1 MKKKTIKKRILA
13 GLLVFSLI
21 VPANVAGAK
30 TQTVLET
37 NVTEAS
43 EGCTLVGVY
52 GSYFAQA
59 EEALAKIN
67 EIRKE
72 ACEAGNIRDPRDSG
86 RYLQPS
92 DYVPLKCRVIWSIL
106 HVSVRQKRE
115 LHSGL
120 WIPDMT
126 V

>member
-1 MKKKTIKKRILA
+1 MKKKTIRKRILA
-13 GLLVFSLI
+13 GLLAFSLI

-59 EEALAKIN
+59 KEALAKDQTEFLEDIMQVLGD
-67 EIRKE
+67 KE
-72 ACEAGNIRDPRDSG
+72 QN
-86 RYLQPS
+86 
-92 DYVPLKCRVIWSIL
+92 
-106 HVSVRQKRE
+106 
-115 LHSGL
+115 
-120 WIPDMT
+120 
-126 V
+126 

>member
-1 MKKKTIKKRILA
+1 MKTIKKRILA
-13 GLLVFSLI
+13 GLLAFSLI

-59 EEALAKIN
+59 KEALAKIN

-72 ACEAGNIRDPRDSG
+72 ACEAGNIRDPRNSG

-92 DYVPLKCRVIWSIL
+92 DYVPLKWSSDL
-106 HVSVRQKRE
+106 E
-115 LHSGL
+115 
-120 WIPDMT
+120 
-126 V
+126 

>member
-13 GLLVFSLI
+13 GLLAFSLI
-21 VPANVAGAK
+21 VPANVAEAK

-59 EEALAKIN
+59 KEALAKIN

-72 ACEAGNIRDPRDSG
+72 ACEAGNIRDPRNSG

-92 DYVPLKCRVIWSIL
+92 DYVPLKWSSDLEYIA
-106 HVSVRQKRE
+106 RIRAAE
-115 LHSGL
+115 AG
-120 WIPDMT
+120 IAFRT
-126 V
+126 

>member
-13 GLLVFSLI
+13 GLLAFSLI
-21 VPANVAGAK
+21 VQANVAGAK

-59 EEALAKIN
+59 KEALAKIN
-67 EIRKE
+67 EIRKKHVKQE
-72 ACEAGNIRDPRDSG
+72 IYEIR
-86 RYLQPS
+86 
-92 DYVPLKCRVIWSIL
+92 
-106 HVSVRQKRE
+106 E
-115 LHSGL
+115 
-120 WIPDMT
+120 IPADIFSHRIMFP
-126 V
+126 

>member
-13 GLLVFSLI
+13 GLLAFSLI

-59 EEALAKIN
+59 KEALAKIQEIY
-67 EIRKE
+67 EIRE
-72 ACEAGNIRDPRDSG
+72 
-86 RYLQPS
+86 
-92 DYVPLKCRVIWSIL
+92 
-106 HVSVRQKRE
+106 
-115 LHSGL
+115 
-120 WIPDMT
+120 IPADIFSHRIMFP
-126 V
+126 

>member
-43 EGCTLVGVY
+43 EECTLVGVY

-59 EEALAKIN
+59 EEALI
-67 EIRKE
+67 
-72 ACEAGNIRDPRDSG
+72 
-86 RYLQPS
+86 
-92 DYVPLKCRVIWSIL
+92 PLLPMEKYPFHSNG
-106 HVSVRQKRE
+106 HVRN
-115 LHSGL
+115 
-120 WIPDMT
+120 P
-126 V
+126 

>member
-52 GSYFAQA
+52 GSYFTGG
-59 EEALAKIN
+59 EAL
-67 EIRKE
+67 
-72 ACEAGNIRDPRDSG
+72 
-86 RYLQPS
+86 
-92 DYVPLKCRVIWSIL
+92 
-106 HVSVRQKRE
+106 VRSMKFER
-115 LHSGL
+115 S
-120 WIPDMT
+120 M
-126 V
+126 

>member
-1 MKKKTIKKRILA
+1 MKTIKKRILA
-13 GLLVFSLI
+13 GLLAFSLI

-30 TQTVLET
+30 TQTVL
-37 NVTEAS
+37 TEAS

-59 EEALAKIN
+59 KEALAKIN

-72 ACEAGNIRDPRDSG
+72 ACEAGNIRDPRNSG

-92 DYVPLKCRVIWSIL
+92 DYVPLKWSSDLEYIARIRAAEAGIAFRFMG
-106 HVSVRQKRE
+106 SVPKF
-115 LHSGL
+115 
-120 WIPDMT
+120 

>member
-13 GLLVFSLI
+13 GLLAFSLI
-21 VPANVAGAK
+21 VPANVAEAK

-59 EEALAKIN
+59 KEALLRSMKFEKKHVKQEIY
-67 EIRKE
+67 EIRE
-72 ACEAGNIRDPRDSG
+72 
-86 RYLQPS
+86 
-92 DYVPLKCRVIWSIL
+92 
-106 HVSVRQKRE
+106 
-115 LHSGL
+115 
-120 WIPDMT
+120 IPADIFSHRIMFP
-126 V
+126 